1 MIYNNNEW
9 IISYGSVGWPSS
21 LLCLA
26 WASALKQKISWDR
39 NISSGLIYRSDSSC
53 CLLNP
58 LILTTWP
65 LILQET
71 RPGLFSDSKGI
82 PQWKCRIY
90 SSLSLNSAAKT
101 SHKVALDS
109 GSEERD
115 AISSWI
121 ELQQCSH
128 VLFNLLQ
135 YISRILIIIA
145 SALWNEHYYS
155 RVEYKLTSLK
165 RNHIY
170 RYKQEFWNQ
179 TSLVRIQ
186 APSILTQDNCMTL
199 IDQFPIAV

>member
-1 MIYNNNEW
+1 MASFTGLTVHAVCW
-9 IISYGSVGWPSS
+9 APWFSLHGLLSS
-21 LLCLA
+21 RRLDQACL
-26 WASALKQKISWDR
+26 D
-39 NISSGLIYRSDSSC
+39 
-53 CLLNP
+53 
-58 LILTTWP
+58 
-65 LILQET
+65 
-71 RPGLFSDSKGI
+71 DSKGI
-82 PQWKCRIY
+82 PQCKCRID

-121 ELQQCSH
+121 ELQQCNH

-155 RVEYKLTSLK
+155 WVEYKLTSLK

-179 TSLVRIQ
+179 IYLVRIQ